1 MSTMFRTTTQ
11 FRMSTAMMPVQAAIA
26 GTSMQQNYTSPKSS
40 KAMQVT
46 WEAKIKEKGNP
57 SILTPSYTGDSET
70 VTREFLID
78 FWGLNNPDVESYE
91 LNQV

>member
-1 MSTMFRTTTQ
+1 
-11 FRMSTAMMPVQAAIA
+11 
-26 GTSMQQNYTSPKSS
+26 
-40 KAMQVT
+40 MQVT

-70 VTREFLID
+70 VTREFLIN

-91 LNQV
+91 LNQVQ

>member
-1 MSTMFRTTTQ
+1 
-11 FRMSTAMMPVQAAIA
+11 
-26 GTSMQQNYTSPKSS
+26 
-40 KAMQVT
+40 MQVT

-78 FWGLNNPDVESYE
+78 FWGLNNSDVESYE
-91 LNQV
+91 LNQVQ